1 MQPLDLLDTSACPRE
16 AREKRRVLLL
26 AKCLCSRRDIVEKFS
41 SYAIL
46 CACPEKSHINVIGFK
61 LFGLLARAEIEELA
75 VLTPDGSMHCIQLHY
90 VVEELSRRFSFV
102 RKHLVFERGSVV
114 EVPSEAVKTSR
125 FLTRVSKL
133 LARLSE
139 P

>member
-1 MQPLDLLDTSACPRE
+1 LQPLDLLDESACPRE

-26 AKCLCSRRDIVEKFS
+26 AKCLSRRRDLVEMFS

-46 CACPEKSHINVIGFK
+46 CACPERNHINVVGFK
-61 LFGLLARAEIEELA
+61 LFGLLSRASIEEVA
-75 VLTPDGSMHCIQLHY
+75 VLTPDGSMHCVQLHY
-90 VVEELSRRFSFV
+90 VVEELARAFGFRRRHMV
-102 RKHLVFERGSVV
+102 VERGSIV
-114 EVPSEAVKTSR
+114 EVPLEAVKTSR
-125 FLTRVSKL
+125 FLSRVAKL